1 MVPTPSL
8 PLSQVLF
15 LNVQPIA
22 DVALW
27 QQLIQQPINKGYM
40 GSRSCGERVLR
51 HFVTQLMW
59 RHTKADVEHDL
70 CLPPQAERVNT
81 RIGIGIADAEAH
93 NPPPHTQI
101 VPLRLSAIE
110 QAFYDRTLR
119 NCCRDVEGVKQRW
132 MDDGE
137 EDSVVT
143 LTHEELRQV
152 LTPLLQ
158 LRQACCH
165 PRVRPLAHTHTRTVS
180 TPHLTG
186 PTTTTTTR
194 LVKPSAVALVVLE
207 PHVLQ
212 QAGGPRGATRR
223 HARSH
228 Q

>member
-1 MVPTPSL
+1 M
-8 PLSQVLF
+8 
-15 LNVQPIA
+15 QPIA

-81 RIGIGIADAEAH
+81 RIGIGSADAEADTA
-93 NPPPHTQI
+93 PSSTQI

-137 EDSVVT
+137 VDSVVT

-165 PRVRPLAHTHTRTVS
+165 PRVRPTRAVS
-180 TPHLTG
+180 TPHLTP
-186 PTTTTTTR
+186 PTATTTR
-194 LVKPSAVALVVLE
+194 LVKPSEVALVVLE

-228 Q
+228 P